1 MSQRVW
7 PTAMPL
13 DPDSAGLPAEL
24 RTLVSQTGAVT
35 PVVLLVAGPAA
46 RASGWAARAAVA
58 LADAWARGGR
68 RVVLADLSIGDAELD
83 PVLAIAGD
91 EGAVDLFLF
100 GASLA
105 HLRQRPDGRAFE
117 YLPAGVAPA
126 EPGEVLGH
134 PRWRQVIAD
143 AFRTGTSLL
152 VYTPAAEPGLGE
164 LAGRI
169 ASAIVLAEPGDTD
182 AVAAVLPEDAAVLAV
197 LAPEGTTAEPAG
209 GAPPAIEPSAVAEAA
224 EPPAEAEAPWMPE
237 PGPEPAAPEPV
248 EEIAPVEAVAAA
260 EAVVGAEPA
269 AFEDWTAD
277 VLASA
282 GEPGPVEESG
292 PAPDQGIA
300 AAPAG
305 DGGEAFAAAAEPEH
319 PVAEAEAWGEAP
331 SRAEGEPASPENAEP
346 AAVERREPERPSDRR
361 LDEGAH
367 PAGEHSHDTFV
378 DAVWARRNAAHG
390 AEPPPA
396 PPVDPVPGREVTEDE
411 LLAEP
416 PVAQPAEPPGRRRG
430 AGVIVSM
437 LIGAAVMVGILY
449 AVRWYF
455 FRPEPPAA
463 PARPAVAPPPPR
475 PTSDSLPYSVA
486 IAAYPQYARAVQRTA
501 ELAGEQPGITFF
513 VSPVMMAG
521 ALRYQVL
528 AGPVADSAGAAILM
542 RRLLDAGIK
551 TGSSQF
557 DVRRTRLAFQLGE
570 FETREAALAKA
581 QQLAT
586 QNIPTYVVEVPFTS
600 GPARYRLYAGAFVGG
615 AEADVMRPLLRGAGA
630 LDSLVLRVG
639 RSTQ

>member
-1 MSQRVW
+1 MSLRVW

-58 LADAWARGGR
+58 LAEAWARGGR
-68 RVVLADLSIGDAELD
+68 RVVLADLSIGESELD
-83 PVLAIAGD
+83 PGLAIAGD

-100 GASLA
+100 GASLP
-105 HLRQRPDGRAFE
+105 HLLRRPDGRAFE

-152 VYTPAAEPGLGE
+152 VYTPAAEPGLRE

-169 ASAIVLAEPGDTD
+169 ASAIVLAGSGDTD
-182 AVAAVLPEDAAVLAV
+182 AVAAALPEDAAVLAV
-197 LAPEGTTAEPAG
+197 LAPEMATAEPAG
-209 GAPPAIEPSAVAEAA
+209 GPPPAIEPSAAAGAA
-224 EPPAEAEAPWMPE
+224 EPLTEAELASI
-237 PGPEPAAPEPV
+237 PGPGSEPAAPEPV
-248 EEIAPVEAVAAA
+248 EEVEPVDAIAAA

-269 AFEDWTAD
+269 GFEDWTAD
-277 VLASA
+277 LLASP
-282 GEPGPVEESG
+282 GESGPVEETG
-292 PAPDQGIA
+292 PTADEGTA
-300 AAPAG
+300 AAPAA
-305 DGGEAFAAAAEPEH
+305 EAFAAAAEPERL
-319 PVAEAEAWGEAP
+319 VAEAEASGEAP
-331 SRAEGEPASPENAEP
+331 TRREGEAAPTDSAEP
-346 AAVERREPERPSDRR
+346 AAVERREPEPPSERR
-361 LDEGAH
+361 IDEGAH
-367 PAGEHSHDTFV
+367 PAGEHSRDLFV

-396 PPVDPVPGREVTEDE
+396 PPVDPVPGREVTDEE

-437 LIGAAVMVGILY
+437 LIGAAVMLGILY

-463 PARPAVAPPPPR
+463 PARPAVAPPPAPPR

-486 IAAYPQYARAVQRTA
+486 IAAYPQYARAVQRTT
-501 ELAGEQPGITFF
+501 ELAAEQPGITFF

-557 DVRRTRLAFQLGE
+557 DVRPTRLAFQLGE
-570 FETREAALAKA
+570 FETREAAVAKG

-586 QNIPTYVVEVPFTS
+586 QNIPTYVVEVPFTA
-600 GPARYRLYAGAFVGG
+600 GPARYRLYAGAFVGA

-630 LDSLVLRVG
+630 PDSLVLRVG